1 MFQYLVTYDVTLIL
15 GEVHS
20 LLTRL
25 VLHGTLKP
33 KSGKSDLQLVLV
45 INGIFQF
52 HHFDVALRSP

>member
-33 KSGKSDLQLVLV
+33 KSGKSDLQVVFV
-45 INGIFQF
+45 INGIF
-52 HHFDVALRSP
+52 